1 MEYKHI
7 ENYKNYLLKNNK
19 GDITTRLK
27 VASNFIAS
35 LNNQEPNQQLINS
48 YCINATR
55 KSIIKYFLIAN
66 NINLSDPQLETPI
79 TFSRYP
85 QVTKFLEY
93 KYMTSCSS
101 EITIKTY
108 KGRLEKFLDF
118 YNGIVSTDITAF
130 LKGKKLTEQNNYNVL
145 LNQFFKYLK
154 IEVEQ
159 IQISKKILN
168 NKRTETIKNKLLTR
182 EEINKILKYAEKLNV
197 NDFIEYNLKSIIL
210 FSVFTGS
217 RVMELYKASIK
228 DINIKE
234 NEILLHGK
242 GGKTRTVTLQSNK
255 LLADHIKQHLK
266 KYPDKDSALV
276 MNNSHLR
283 MAKNTIQKK
292 IKIIF
297 RELGFSE
304 DKSIHSLRHSFATIL
319 YENGV
324 SLDHIQAILGHS
336 SQETTKVY
344 ANISNMANKAIK
356 GKMKI

>member
-1 MEYKHI
+1 MDYKNI

-19 GDITTRLK
+19 GNITTRLK
-27 VASNFIAS
+27 VASNFVAS
-35 LNNQEPNQQLINS
+35 LNNQPPNQQLIDNF
-48 YCINATR
+48 CINPTR
-55 KSIIKYFLIAN
+55 KSIIKHFLLAN
-66 NINLSDPQLETPI
+66 KLSLYNPDLETPI
-79 TFSRYP
+79 TFSRYT
-85 QVTKFLEY
+85 QITKFLEH

-118 YNGIVSTDITAF
+118 YDGTINSDITEF
-130 LKGKKLTEQNNYNVL
+130 LKHKKLTEQNNYNVL

-154 IEVEQ
+154 IDIEQ
-159 IQISKKILN
+159 IQISKKMLN
-168 NKRTETIKNKLLTR
+168 NKRTETIKNKLLSR
-182 EEINKILKYAEKLNV
+182 EEINKILRYSESLDTS
-197 NDFIEYNLKSIIL
+197 DFIEYNLKSIIL

-217 RVMELYKASIK
+217 RVMELYKASMK

-242 GGKTRTVTLQSNK
+242 GGKVRTVTLQSNR
-255 LLADHIKQHLK
+255 LLSDHIKQHLK
-266 KYPDKDSALV
+266 KYTDKDLPLI

-292 IKIIF
+292 IKIVF
-297 RELGFSE
+297 RQLGFSE
-304 DKSIHSLRHSFATIL
+304 NKSIHSLRHSFATIL

-336 SQETTKVY
+336 NQETTKIY
-344 ANISNMANKAIK
+344 ANISHMANKAIK